1 MLKNCL
7 CENNK
12 IEKANVLNEMRS
24 NSMTLQELRFLSI
37 YLSKINARNQET
49 RIVRF
54 PLEDFRKI
62 MDLDRLKIDYL
73 KERTTRLLQK
83 VITVPNQNGG
93 YEQFQLFR
101 KVRID
106 KDEYSQ
112 WFIEID
118 CTDESMPMFFDLKAK
133 YFTYELWNSL
143 RLKSSNQIRMYEI
156 LKQHQKQKSYTFK
169 LTELRELLGIG
180 KNEYSRFYNFRIKV
194 LDACKDAI
202 AENTDIKYDYEPIKN
217 GAKVVAIK
225 FNISKNDSYIDPLN
239 LDEFLSQGEL
249 KDIVILREK
258 ELEEQKQF
266 KNPKLE
272 LLSDACNNE
281 FSEEE
286 LQVLFDLIRQLEY
299 QGNENI
305 DLRRFEYLQ
314 RKYNEMNLMKPR
326 KSRFGYLK
334 TLINADVEGG
344 VLIG

>member
-1 MLKNCL
+1 MAKISLS
-7 CENNK
+7 ENDK

-49 RIVRF
+49 RIVKF

-83 VITVPNQNGG
+83 VITVPNENGG

-101 KVRID
+101 KVRMD
-106 KDEYSQ
+106 KDKYNQ

-118 CTDESMPMFFDLKAK
+118 CTDEAMPMFFDLKSK
-133 YFTYELWNSL
+133 YFTYGLWNAL

-156 LKQHQKQKSYTFK
+156 LKQHQKQKSYIFN

-180 KNEYSRFYNFRIKV
+180 EKEYKRFGDFKKRV
-194 LDACKDAI
+194 LEACQTAI
-202 AENTDIKYDYEPIKN
+202 EENTDIKYEYELIKK

-225 FNISKNDSYIDPLN
+225 FNISKNDNYIDPLN
-239 LDEFLSQGEL
+239 LDEFLSQG
-249 KDIVILREK
+249 

-281 FSEEE
+281 FLEEE
-286 LQVLFDLIRQLEY
+286 LQVLFDLIKQLDCKSSE
-299 QGNENI
+299 EI

-344 VLIG
+344 IIIG